1 MLRHS
6 HWRSGACPVAW
17 AMVAEREL
25 ANTIPAAVDE
35 RPRGI
40 EAEPLRFF
48 RREGLRK
55 LFGKT

>member
-1 MLRHS
+1 
-6 HWRSGACPVAW
+6 
-17 AMVAEREL
+17 MVAEREL